1 MKKMKRVTVT
11 LACLK
16 CKYVVLATCRNRFW
30 QDGGKSILVLHRLSG
45 ISIHTRDCLYLL
57 PMVPRYHWAWRD
69 RIKHWYLFCSQ
80 MQCDYN
86 GIEHF
91 LDSLTINTKNFDGYP
106 IVYHKSSIK
115 EMSKGSS
122 IWNLEVNEY
131 LVHLR
136 KYFDEFIFPLNHP
149 TQSKEDFV
157 QDIATCSTTGR
168 SEDDVSNLVSLRSID
183 ILPINRD
190 ILNFFEGSNR
200 KGNSHITLVV
210 GDNSYPISC
219 Q

>member
-1 MKKMKRVTVT
+1 M
-11 LACLK
+11 
-16 CKYVVLATCRNRFW
+16 
-30 QDGGKSILVLHRLSG
+30 
-45 ISIHTRDCLYLL
+45 
-57 PMVPRYHWAWRD
+57 
-69 RIKHWYLFCSQ
+69 
-80 MQCDYN
+80 
-86 GIEHF
+86 
-91 LDSLTINTKNFDGYP
+91 
-106 IVYHKSSIK
+106 
-115 EMSKGSS
+115 
-122 IWNLEVNEY
+122 
-131 LVHLR
+131 HLR